1 MESFAITGSMV
12 HGQSVA
18 SIQSGLN
25 AIDLSIVAIYFVVTV
40 VFGIAVSRRQETA
53 ADFFL
58 AGRTMPWW
66 IVGLS
71 LFASNIS
78 STTLVGLAGEG
89 YASGIA
95 VFNYEWM
102 AGVVLV
108 FFIIFIL
115 PSVLRAQAFTMPELL
130 ERRFNAGARVYFS
143 LLTLFLNIVVDTAGS
158 LYAGGLLIQVIWPSA
173 SLWVSIPALAIVA
186 GLYTSIGGLK
196 AVMVTDALQAAILLV
211 GSIMIAGYAFDAAG
225 GWSEVASSVPPERL
239 SLVRPIDD
247 PKMPWLGLVLGVPLL
262 GFYFW
267 CTNQFMTQRVL
278 SARDLNHARWGCL
291 FAGFLKLPV
300 LFIMVLP
307 GTAAAVIY
315 PQLERADLVFPTLML
330 DLLPVG
336 ISGLVCAGFLA
347 ALMSQIDSTLNGAA
361 TLVTMDFVKRWRP
374 DLSNAGVL
382 KTGRIVTVIFML
394 IAVMWAPQLGRFGSL
409 FLYLQKILAY
419 AVPPVL
425 SLFVVGWFWR
435 RANSSGSNLALV
447 VGTASGAVLFAV
459 VEILG
464 AVELHFLYVPPLLF
478 ALSCVLIIVGSL
490 AKPAALSPAAAD
502 FIWRPEPHA
511 ANGLRDHRVLS
522 VLLLA
527 ATAVLV
533 WLFR

>member
-1 MESFAITGSMV
+1 M
-12 HGQSVA
+12 A
-18 SIQSGLN
+18 SIELALGTT
-25 AIDLSIVAIYFVVTV
+25 DLVIVGVYFVVTV
-40 VFGIAVSRRQETA
+40 VFGIAISRRQETA
-53 ADFFL
+53 EDFFL

-102 AGVVLV
+102 ASVVLV
-108 FFIIFIL
+108 FFILFIL

-130 ERRFNAGARVYFS
+130 ERRYNTGARTYFS

-173 SLWVSIPALAIVA
+173 SLWVSIPVLAIVA
-186 GLYTSIGGLK
+186 GLYTSVGGLK
-196 AVMVTDALQAAILLV
+196 AVMVTDALQAAILII
-211 GSIMIAGYAFDAAG
+211 GSVLITGYAFSMAG
-225 GWSEVASSVPPERL
+225 GWSEVASAVSPDRL
-239 SLVRPIDD
+239 SLVRPLDD
-247 PKMPWLGLVLGVPLL
+247 PSMPWLGLVFGVPLL

-278 SARDLNHARWGCL
+278 SARDLRHARWGCL
-291 FAGFLKLPV
+291 FAGLLKLPV

-307 GTAAAVIY
+307 GTAATVLY

-374 DLSNAGVL
+374 SLSERGVL
-382 KTGRIVTVIFML
+382 MTGRIVTVLFML
-394 IAVMWAPQLGRFGSL
+394 MAVVWAPQLGQFGSL
-409 FLYLQKILAY
+409 FQYLQKILAY

-425 SLFVVGWFWR
+425 SLFLVGWFWR
-435 RANSSGSNLALV
+435 GANSTGSNLALTM
-447 VGTASGAVLFAV
+447 GTLIGAGLFVA
-459 VEILG
+459 VEIQH
-464 AVELHFLYVPPLLF
+464 AINLHFLYVPPLLF
-478 ALSCVLIIVGSL
+478 AVSSALLVGGSL
-490 AKPAALSPAAAD
+490 
-502 FIWRPEPHA
+502 WRPAVLSREAQDLVWVSGSNDGEPGYEA
-511 ANGLRDHRVLS
+511 WYLDYRVLS
-522 VLLLA
+522 GALLA
-527 ATAVLV
+527 ATLAIVV
-533 WLFR
+533 AFW